1 MPSSAPAYSRL
12 QIGLHWLTAALVV
25 AQVVFH
31 ESIVAAWD
39 KIGQGAPLVFDPLV
53 QAHVLGG
60 IAVLGLVAWRLALRF
75 RRAVPPAAGPVW
87 MRRAAALGHVAL
99 YATLIGLGVSGVA
112 AWFGGLEAGAEV
124 HEALKPVLLLLV
136 AGHVAAACWHHFVRK
151 DGTLAR
157 MR

>member
-1 MPSSAPAYSRL
+1 MPSTAPAYSRL

-25 AQVVFH
+25 VQVVFH

-39 KIGQGAPLVFDPLV
+39 KLQQGASLVFDPLV

-60 IAVLGLVAWRLALRF
+60 IALLGLVAWRLALRF
-75 RRAVPPAAGPVW
+75 RRAVPAAEGPAW
-87 MRRAAALGHVAL
+87 LRRAAALGHLAL
-99 YATLIGLGVSGVA
+99 YATLVGLGLSGLA
-112 AWFGGLEAGAEV
+112 AWFGGLEAAAEL

-136 AGHVAAACWHHFVRK
+136 AGHVAAALWHHFVRK